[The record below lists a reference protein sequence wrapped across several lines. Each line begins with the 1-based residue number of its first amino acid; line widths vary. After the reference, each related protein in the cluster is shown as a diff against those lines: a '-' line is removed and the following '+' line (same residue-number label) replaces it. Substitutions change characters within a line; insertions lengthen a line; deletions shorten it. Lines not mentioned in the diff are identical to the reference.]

1 MALPTA
7 QPFITLLGRK
17 VKRGPRV
24 SSLKQKAVS
33 QRLLS
38 FFFKIFFFFFMW
50 TIFKV
55 FIKFVTVLLLSY
67 VLVFWPRS
75 MWDVSSSTRA

>member
-1 MALPTA
+1 
-7 QPFITLLGRK
+7 
-17 VKRGPRV
+17 
-24 SSLKQKAVS
+24 
-33 QRLLS
+33 
-38 FFFKIFFFFFMW
+38 MW